1 MTGRSREIDQ
11 FVKARWRAIG
21 LSPNDL
27 AEVLTTVAERPAKAG
42 HDKSSVGGGRLMHV
56 ATALGLASGCDS
68 AGTYGSDSPDTIPAE
83 ALLELRL
90 LRLFRDLHDPDT
102 RRMLVQLVEQIVKRQ
117 GAPRNAD

>member
-21 LSPNDL
+21 LSPDDL

-42 HDKSSVGGGRLMHV
+42 RGKSTAGGGRLMQV
-56 ATALGLASGCDS
+56 ATALGVANGRDGARMCAPDS
-68 AGTYGSDSPDTIPAE
+68 TDAIPAE

-90 LRLFRDLHDPDT
+90 LRLFRDLRDPDT